1 MGNFTIKTLKY
12 KRLIK
17 GLLSPYIAVLIFDD
31 KDFYLVNCILIS
43 SSISNIQ
50 LYFDHFSSEHS
61 VTIVNS
67 ESETKR
73 NAMGGKMWVGR
84 EQWRWWNDGA
94 WKGINKMKSAKKLN
108 GKLWFSH
115 PIKIIL
121 GDSRAHDKKNWSA

>member
-61 VTIVNS
+61 VTVVNS

-73 NAMGGKMWVGR
+73 NAMGGKM
-84 EQWRWWNDGA
+84 
-94 WKGINKMKSAKKLN
+94 
-108 GKLWFSH
+108 
-115 PIKIIL
+115 
-121 GDSRAHDKKNWSA
+121 